1 MRSLCQSAVASV
13 GAGCASKRQSWV
25 KTGFASSVPLS
36 TRARLVLACAFRT
49 WLQCPNCSTCGSNA
63 KTGSCCAA
71 LSTEPTVLLAFNIC
85 ARRAGHRG
93 SGRPA
98 LAEQSRSSRRSSP
111 LLETNGNSS
120 SGWAPVKASPA
131 AHVSSIEQPASRV
144 LIIEAPNFEA
154 VNARQLWNWSRRQRQ
169 RLSTLQRDRENR
181 CDGQTTGFLSFS
193 VRGARTRA
201 DFDEPSSWT
210 KRARPN
216 GIYAASASSTFSAS
230 RPAVRPNAKL
240 VASHR
245 SATGTVTSAIV
256 DMPRP
261 RPFDSPLNSQP
272 DMASPPR

>member
-1 MRSLCQSAVASV
+1 MRSLCQKCAVASV

-49 WLQCPNCSTCGSNA
+49 WAQCPNCSTCGSNA

-71 LSTEPTVLLAFNIC
+71 LPTEPTVLLAFNIC

-131 AHVSSIEQPASRV
+131 AHVSSIERPASRV

-210 KRARPN
+210 TSPLPGRKERGRMASTPLPRRRPSPLHARPSDPMRSSSRA
-216 GIYAASASSTFSAS
+216 IEAPPAPSPARSSTCRGRGPSTA
-230 RPAVRPNAKL
+230 R
-240 VASHR
+240 
-245 SATGTVTSAIV
+245 
-256 DMPRP
+256 
-261 RPFDSPLNSQP
+261 
-272 DMASPPR
+272 